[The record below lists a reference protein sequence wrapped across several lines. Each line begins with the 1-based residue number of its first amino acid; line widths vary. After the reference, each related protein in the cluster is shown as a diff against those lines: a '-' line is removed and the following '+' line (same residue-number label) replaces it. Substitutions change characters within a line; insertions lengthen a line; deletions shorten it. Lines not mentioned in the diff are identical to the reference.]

1 MTTLNLGRVVG
12 RDGAPGQDGEDGRG
26 IVSILKTAT
35 QGNVDTYTITYT
47 DNTTSTFDV
56 TNGLDGQDGAAGQ
69 DGEDGRGI
77 VSIIKTA
84 TVGLVDT
91 YTITYTDNTTSTFEV
106 TNGSG
111 GGGGATSFAA
121 VTNYKGKILNVL
133 GDSQTEANYHKTK
146 IYHDWLKELLGFATV
161 NNYGISGS
169 TIGYNASRNPMV
181 TRYTKMSNDA
191 DFVIVMGG
199 INDLNNNR
207 SGETT
212 SNVPLGTIS
221 DTTYDTFYGALKILC
236 EGLIAKYPTKQILF
250 ITPTEVNGRWYS
262 DGTQKRVPEGVT
274 VQQYVNAMI
283 EVCEMYSIPVYDA
296 FGKLGVYAKDSS
308 QNSTYLSDGL
318 HLNNAGHELLGKG
331 LYNFILSLSRT
342 EVSYESTTP
351 EIVPVT
357 GVSLNKNS
365 LALAPQETSSLVA
378 SIAPSNATDK
388 TVTWTT
394 SSNKVTLTPNGLN
407 CTVTGVSDGNATVTV
422 TTNDGSYTATC
433 SVVVS
438 STIAVTG
445 VALNKSTESLG
456 IGDTTTLTAT
466 ISPANATNKNV
477 TWSANNQNVA
487 LTPNGL
493 SCEVE
498 GATAGTSVVTV
509 TTTDGS
515 FTATCNIT
523 ISAAPIPV
531 TAIAL
536 DKSTSS
542 LEEGETEQLSVTFTP
557 SDATDKSLTWTSS
570 DSTVATV
577 SSTGLVT
584 AVGEGTATITATT
597 TNNISDS
604 CTYTVTTLVNPWIGK
619 TVTVSKQSGKSS
631 NASLT
636 ALFPMDSDFNSGNY
650 ISYEINGINVTNM
663 ISNSSLNTGGI
674 FTDTTGEIANGAFT
688 GQIGQGFYASNTV
701 TGTNFVGTNTPF
713 RISSTATTPYVK
725 VAMPITGNPTY
736 SFEITKLNII
746 VNGVKKIPTKL
757 GAFFASDKEIITV
770 E

>member
-1 MTTLNLGRVVG
+1 MTTINLGRVVG
-12 RDGAPGQDGEDGRG
+12 ENGEDGRG
-26 IVSILKTAT
+26 IVSITKTGT
-35 QGNVDTYTITYT
+35 Q
-47 DNTTSTFDV
+47 
-56 TNGLDGQDGAAGQ
+56 
-69 DGEDGRGI
+69 
-77 VSIIKTA
+77 
-84 TVGLVDT
+84 GLVDT

-111 GGGGATSFAA
+111 GGGGGTSFAA
-121 VTNYKGKILNVL
+121 VTNYKGKILNAL
-133 GDSQTEANYHKTK
+133 GDSQTEVNYHKTK
-146 IYHDWLKELLGFATV
+146 TYHDWLKELLGLSAV

-169 TIGYNASRNPMV
+169 TIGYNAARHPMV
-181 TRYTKMSNDA
+181 TRYQNMSNDA

-199 INDLNNNR
+199 INDLNNSVAGSAN
-207 SGETT
+207 
-212 SNVPLGTIS
+212 SNVPLGTIN
-221 DTTYDTFYGALKILC
+221 DTVYDTFYGALKVLC
-236 EGLIAKYPTKQILF
+236 EGLISKYPTKQIIF
-250 ITPTEVNGRWYS
+250 VTPTEVSNDWYQTGS
-262 DGTQKRVPEGVT
+262 KKRVPEGVT

-283 EVCEMYSIPVYDA
+283 EVCEMYSVPVYDA
-296 FGKLGVYAKDSS
+296 FGKLSVYAKDSS
-308 QNSTYLSDGL
+308 QNSIYLSDGL
-318 HLNNAGHELLGKG
+318 HLNNAGHELLGKA

-357 GVSLNKNS
+357 GVSLDKNS

-378 SIAPSNATDK
+378 SISPSNATDK

-407 CTVTGVSDGNATVTV
+407 CTVTGVSDGNATITV

-445 VALNKSTESLG
+445 VTLDKSTESLVA
-456 IGDTTTLTAT
+456 GDTTTLTAT
-466 ISPANATNKNV
+466 ISPTNATNKNV
-477 TWSANNQNVA
+477 TWSANNQNVT

-493 SCEVE
+493 SCGVE

-509 TTTDGS
+509 TTADGS

-523 ISAAPIPV
+523 ITASPIPV

-570 DSTVATV
+570 DNTVATV
-577 SSTGLVT
+577 SNTGLVT
-584 AVGEGTATITATT
+584 AVSAGTAVITATT

-619 TVTVSKQSGKSS
+619 TITVDKQSGKNN

-636 ALFPMDSDFNSGNY
+636 ALFPMDSDFNKDNY
-650 ISYEINGINVTNM
+650 ISYEINGINATNM
-663 ISNSSLNTGGI
+663 ISGSLNTGGI
-674 FTDTTGEIANGAFT
+674 FSDTTGEIANGAFVSQIKT
-688 GQIGQGFYASNTV
+688 GFNISNTV
-701 TGTNFVGTNTPF
+701 TGTNFVGTNTPA
-713 RISSTATTPYVK
+713 RIASTATTPYVK

-736 SFEITKLNII
+736 SFELTKLDIT
-746 VNGVKKIPTKL
+746 VNGVKKIPTDL
-757 GAFFASDKEIITV
+757 GAFFGTDREIITV
-770 E
+770 EDSSI